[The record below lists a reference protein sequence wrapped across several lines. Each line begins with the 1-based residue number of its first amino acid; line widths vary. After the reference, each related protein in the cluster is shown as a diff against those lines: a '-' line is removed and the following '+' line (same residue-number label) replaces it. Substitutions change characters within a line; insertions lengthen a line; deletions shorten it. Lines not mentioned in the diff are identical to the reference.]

1 MAGVFITRGMQLS
14 IPAGGLKIPLGPD
27 GPAPSLV
34 LHVHFDV
41 CPTWCE
47 LAIAHLKT
55 AKACQT
61 DRNTA
66 WQPAEE
72 TPAIVEEKARTLER
86 EFESSM
92 QAIMASAIAL
102 DALYAALQPNV
113 ALEEALVKKWRD
125 SRTARYSQV
134 TEVVRR
140 AFRLKPNGVKTLRE
154 NLKQIYRL
162 RDLAVHPSGKLQEAI
177 LHPELNVGVEW
188 RFAYF
193 RAANAESVVNATTAM
208 LWDLAN
214 QGEPAN
220 EKIANY
226 VKGLKA
232 RMNLLFPEGH
242 SLVKKHRRGTKG

>member
-1 MAGVFITRGMQLS
+1 MAGVFITREMQLS
-14 IPAGGLKIPLGPD
+14 IPAGGLKIALGPD

-41 CPTWCE
+41 CPMWCE

-55 AKACQT
+55 AKAWQA
-61 DRNTA
+61 DRITA
-66 WQPAEE
+66 WQSTGD
-72 TPAIVEEKARTLER
+72 TPAVVEEKTRTLER
-86 EFESSM
+86 EFESSL

-102 DALYAALQPNV
+102 DALYAAVQPNV

-125 SRTARYSQV
+125 ARTARYSQV

-140 AFRLKPNGVKTLRE
+140 AFKLKTNGTKTLRQS
-154 NLKQIYRL
+154 LKRIYRL
-162 RDLAVHPSGKLQEAI
+162 RDLAVHPSGRLQEAI

-208 LWDLAN
+208 LWDLSN
-214 QGEPAN
+214 QGKPAN
-220 EKIANY
+220 EKIEND

-242 SLVKKHRRGTKG
+242 PLVKKHGGGTKG

>member
-1 MAGVFITRGMQLS
+1 
-14 IPAGGLKIPLGPD
+14 
-27 GPAPSLV
+27 
-34 LHVHFDV
+34 
-41 CPTWCE
+41 
-47 LAIAHLKT
+47 
-55 AKACQT
+55 
-61 DRNTA
+61 
-66 WQPAEE
+66 
-72 TPAIVEEKARTLER
+72 
-86 EFESSM
+86 M

-113 ALEEALVKKWRD
+113 ALEEALVKKWRNA
-125 SRTARYSQV
+125 RTARYSQV

-140 AFRLKPNGVKTLRE
+140 AFKLKTDGTKTLRE

-162 RDLAVHPSGKLQEAI
+162 RDLAVHPSGRLQEAI

-214 QGEPAN
+214 QGKPAN

-242 SLVKKHRRGTKG
+242 PLVKKHGGGTMG